1 MWKSLYKRVQDASV
15 GDYVDVSLEYTAE
28 VLTYGDNWFAWIFFV
43 SSGLLFLCW
52 PFVFTVL
59 PLVAVVQAIVE
70 CVKSPATVA
79 PRLKQLCFLP
89 FKALVY
95 AIQAALLCLVAF
107 IMAAVLSPPW
117 LLFATG
123 CIEQLELMG
132 PIDEENRIPVFVFMS
147 PLLLYVFTLIAM
159 MVGDEDD
166 NAVPAML
173 LHLNYFKLR
182 STTDSLRPPGSPRP
196 NGDDGTIKVSADNL
210 YNAATTEAR
219 KLSDFFVNLILSL
232 INCPMKKTCLVR

>member
-1 MWKSLYKRVQDASV
+1 
-15 GDYVDVSLEYTAE
+15 
-28 VLTYGDNWFAWIFFV
+28 
-43 SSGLLFLCW
+43 
-52 PFVFTVL
+52 
-59 PLVAVVQAIVE
+59 
-70 CVKSPATVA
+70 
-79 PRLKQLCFLP
+79 
-89 FKALVY
+89 
-95 AIQAALLCLVAF
+95 VAF

-132 PIDEENRIPVFVFMS
+132 PIDEDNRIPVFVFMS
-147 PLLLYVFTLIAM
+147 PLLLYVFTLITM

-182 STTDSLRPPGSPRP
+182 STTASLRPPGSPRP

-210 YNAATTEAR
+210 YNAATTEAH
-219 KLSDFFVNLILSL
+219 KLSDLFVLDLDNNPAHIVMLAVFIEGSMGGLAAYVLGAGNHDDDQLPAFVDLSHTSVGDSLKSLVFNSHVLVLIWFGLFFNVLLFYGAKSMNFFLAVRG
-232 INCPMKKTCLVR
+232 PMKFFNKSVVL